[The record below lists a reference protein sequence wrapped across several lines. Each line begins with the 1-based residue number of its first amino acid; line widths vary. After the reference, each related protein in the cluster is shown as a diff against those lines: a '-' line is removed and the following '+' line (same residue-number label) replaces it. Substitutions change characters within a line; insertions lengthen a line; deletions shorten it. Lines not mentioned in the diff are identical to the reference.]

1 MVKKKDTEKRTARIS
16 VVVTENLRDN
26 LERMAKAFG
35 FSIND
40 FCFKVLSLAVA
51 KNFSSIEEIETA
63 QAALDKVQADLNS
76 VRKNALIKFE
86 NTFSADERIDSNE

>member
-1 MVKKKDTEKRTARIS
+1 MAKKKDTEKRTARIS
-16 VVVTENLRDN
+16 IVVTENLRDN

-35 FSIND
+35 FSLND

-63 QAALDKVQADLNS
+63 QAALDKLQADFNS
-76 VRKNALIKFE
+76 VRNKALIEFE
-86 NTFSADERIDSNE
+86 KTFAADERIDSND